1 MGGSHIVLWVA
12 AEWTAMLYLD
22 DRWVNIKS
30 DSWVSI
36 RRDSCVLGLE
46 AV

>member
-1 MGGSHIVLWVA
+1 
-12 AEWTAMLYLD
+12 MLYLD